1 MTNARPSPPALAA
14 RVALA
19 LATVWIATPGRALV
33 PDEGAPLADEAT
45 RKAVAAVKQGIL
57 AGHKA
62 RDRAALERL
71 YADGYTAID
80 AKGEVTTKKELLDGL
95 ATGAEIVEGRY
106 ELGVIRRWGSIA
118 VANGHG
124 RIVYRNPDGT
134 TRVSEYDSVNVFE
147 LLNGRWCYAAAF
159 LP

>member
-1 MTNARPSPPALAA
+1 VLGLLLAA
-14 RVALA
+14 PPVALRA
-19 LATVWIATPGRALV
+19 ADPAAADAETVRAV
-33 PDEGAPLADEAT
+33 T
-45 RKAVAAVKQGIL
+45 AVKQGIL

-62 RDRAALERL
+62 RDRAALDRL
-71 YADGYTAID
+71 YADSYTATD

-95 ATGAEIVEGRY
+95 ASGPEIVEGAY
-106 ELGVIRRWGSIA
+106 DLITVRRWGNVA

-124 RIVYRNPDGT
+124 RIVYRNADGS

-147 LLNGRWCYAAAF
+147 LAGGRWYYVAAF

>member
-1 MTNARPSPPALAA
+1 MNGHVTGFRATA
-14 RVALA
+14 RVALGVL
-19 LATVWIATPGRALV
+19 LAAGCAVLQAASDPAAADAETTRAV
-33 PDEGAPLADEAT
+33 T
-45 RKAVAAVKQGIL
+45 AVKKGIL

-62 RDRAALERL
+62 RDRAALDRL
-71 YADGYTAID
+71 YADDYTAMD

-95 ATGAEIVEGRY
+95 ATWPEIVEGAY
-106 ELGVIRRWGSIA
+106 DLVNVRRWGNVA
-118 VANGHG
+118 VASGHG

-147 LLNGRWCYAAAF
+147 LRDGRWLYVAAF

>member
-1 MTNARPSPPALAA
+1 MKAITRL
-14 RVALA
+14 ALA
-19 LATVWIATPGRALV
+19 LLVMPGSGALTAAPPDPPMNGAAADAGTVRAV
-33 PDEGAPLADEAT
+33 T
-45 RKAVAAVKQGIL
+45 MVKKGIL

-62 RDRAALERL
+62 RDRAALDKL
-71 YADGYTAID
+71 YADDYTAID

-95 ATGAEIVEGRY
+95 ASGPEIVEGAY
-106 ELGVIRRWGSIA
+106 DLIKVRRWGNVA

-124 RIVYRNPDGT
+124 RIVYRNPDGS

-147 LLNGRWCYAAAF
+147 LVDGRWYYVAAF

>member
-1 MTNARPSPPALAA
+1 MNERGSRRRGWAPLGLGLLLA
-14 RVALA
+14 VGA
-19 LATVWIATPGRALV
+19 LATAEAQDASAADPETVRAV
-33 PDEGAPLADEAT
+33 T
-45 RKAVAAVKQGIL
+45 AVKKGIL

-62 RDRAALERL
+62 RDRAALDRL
-71 YADGYTAID
+71 YAESYTATD

-95 ATGAEIVEGRY
+95 ASGAEIVEGAY
-106 ELGVIRRWGSIA
+106 DLIKVRRWGNVA

-124 RIVYRNPDGT
+124 RIVYRNADGS

-147 LLNGRWCYAAAF
+147 LVNGRWYYVAAF

>member
-1 MTNARPSPPALAA
+1 MSAGKCGRRAVA
-14 RVALA
+14 RVVLGVVCAAGPSILPA
-19 LATVWIATPGRALV
+19 IPDPAAADAETTRAV
-33 PDEGAPLADEAT
+33 T
-45 RKAVAAVKQGIL
+45 AVKKGIL

-62 RDRAALERL
+62 RDQAALDRL
-71 YADGYTAID
+71 YADDYTATD
-80 AKGEVTTKKELLDGL
+80 SKGEVITKTELLDGL
-95 ATGAEIVEGRY
+95 ASGPEIVEGAY
-106 ELGVIRRWGSIA
+106 DLVTVRRWGNVA

-147 LLNGRWCYAAAF
+147 QRQGRWYYVAAF

>member
-1 MTNARPSPPALAA
+1 MNERVSRRRGWASLGLGLLLAVGALASA
-14 RVALA
+14 EAQDVSAA
-19 LATVWIATPGRALV
+19 DPETVRAV
-33 PDEGAPLADEAT
+33 T
-45 RKAVAAVKQGIL
+45 AVKKGIL

-62 RDRAALERL
+62 RDRAALDRL
-71 YADGYTAID
+71 YADSYTATD

-95 ATGAEIVEGRY
+95 ASGAEIVEGAY
-106 ELGVIRRWGSIA
+106 DLIKVRRWGNVA

-124 RIVYRNPDGT
+124 RIVYRNPDGS

-147 LLNGRWCYAAAF
+147 LVNGRWYYVAAF

>member
-1 MTNARPSPPALAA
+1 MKTITRIG
-14 RVALA
+14 VALFFPLVSGA
-19 LATVWIATPGRALV
+19 LFAVPNSSAADPETVRAV
-33 PDEGAPLADEAT
+33 T
-45 RKAVAAVKQGIL
+45 AVKKGIL

-62 RDRAALERL
+62 RDRAALDRL
-71 YADGYTAID
+71 YAANYTAID

-95 ATGAEIVEGRY
+95 ATGPEIVEGAY
-106 ELGVIRRWGSIA
+106 DLITVRRWGNVA

-124 RIVYRNPDGT
+124 RIVYKNADGT

-147 LLNGRWCYAAAF
+147 LVNGRWVYAAAF

>member
-1 MTNARPSPPALAA
+1 MKTITRIALTLLVTLASAA
-14 RVALA
+14 LP
-19 LATVWIATPGRALV
+19 ATPPDPITADPETVRAV
-33 PDEGAPLADEAT
+33 T
-45 RKAVAAVKQGIL
+45 AVKKGIL

-62 RDRAALERL
+62 RDRAALDKL
-71 YADGYTAID
+71 YAEDYTAID

-95 ATGAEIVEGRY
+95 ASGAEIVEGTY
-106 ELGVIRRWGSIA
+106 DLIKVRRWGNVA

-124 RIVYRNPDGT
+124 RIVYRNADGT

-147 LLNGRWCYAAAF
+147 LRNGRWYYVAAF

>member
-1 MTNARPSPPALAA
+1 MRSLARLVLVFGFAAAFPAAA
-14 RVALA
+14 F
-19 LATVWIATPGRALV
+19 PQ
-33 PDEGAPLADEAT
+33 EGSPLADEAT
-45 RKAVAAVKQGIL
+45 RKAVTGVKQGIL

-62 RDRAALERL
+62 RDRTALDKL
-71 YADGYTAID
+71 YADSYTAID

-95 ATGAEIVEGRY
+95 ATWPEIVEGKY
-106 ELGVIRRWGSIA
+106 DLGVVRRWGNIA

-147 LLNGRWCYAAAF
+147 LVNGRWLYAAAF

>member
-1 MTNARPSPPALAA
+1 MKTTTRIVLAVLVTLGGA
-14 RVALA
+14 AVSAA
-19 LATVWIATPGRALV
+19 PESSSADPETV
-33 PDEGAPLADEAT
+33 
-45 RKAVAAVKQGIL
+45 KAVTAVKKGIL

-62 RDRAALERL
+62 RDRAALDQL
-71 YADGYTAID
+71 YADSYTATD

-95 ATGAEIVEGRY
+95 ASGAEIVEGAY
-106 ELGVIRRWGSIA
+106 DLIKVRRWGNVA

-124 RIVYRNPDGT
+124 RIVYRNADGS

-147 LLNGRWCYAAAF
+147 LVNGRWYYVAAF

>member
-1 MTNARPSPPALAA
+1 MTMRAYALAMLFA
-14 RVALA
+14 VVPMAPA
-19 LATVWIATPGRALV
+19 ATPDPAAADVETVRAV
-33 PDEGAPLADEAT
+33 T
-45 RKAVAAVKQGIL
+45 AVKKGIL

-62 RDRAALERL
+62 RDRAALDRL
-71 YADGYTAID
+71 YADSYTATD

-95 ATGAEIVEGRY
+95 ASGPEIVEGAY
-106 ELGVIRRWGSIA
+106 DLIEVRRWGHIA

-124 RIVYRNPDGT
+124 RIVYRNPDGS

-147 LLNGRWCYAAAF
+147 LVNGRWLYAAAF

>member
-1 MTNARPSPPALAA
+1 MTIARPSPPALAA
-14 RVALA
+14 WLVLA
-19 LATVWIATPGRALV
+19 LATVWTATPGRALV
-33 PDEGAPLADEAT
+33 PDEGTPLADEAT
-45 RKAVAAVKQGIL
+45 RKAVTAVKQGIL

-62 RDRAALERL
+62 RDRAALDRL
-71 YADGYTAID
+71 YADGYTAIS
-80 AKGEVTTKKELLDGL
+80 AKGEITTKKELLEGL
-95 ATGAEIVEGRY
+95 ATWPEIVEGRY
-106 ELGVIRRWGSIA
+106 ELGVVRRWGNVA

-147 LLNGRWCYAAAF
+147 LVNGRWYYAAAF